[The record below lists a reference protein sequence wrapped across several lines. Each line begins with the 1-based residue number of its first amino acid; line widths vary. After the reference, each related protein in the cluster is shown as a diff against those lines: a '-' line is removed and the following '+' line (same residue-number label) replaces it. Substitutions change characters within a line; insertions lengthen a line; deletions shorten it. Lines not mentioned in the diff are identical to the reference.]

1 MPFTNADEVVRYIGG
16 IFETAFATEGIGD
29 KLGATGIVLL
39 VKSTDP
45 ESQFTVD
52 MSNRKVLPGM
62 TGPEP
67 SATMTM
73 SADTQNAYW
82 QGNVNL
88 PFAMA
93 RGQVK
98 VSGSRR
104 WARHCSRPTSS
115 SSWTTAAT
123 TSSSEHRVPA
133 PNVGGSGA
141 AGRWLQPCWN
151 HGIT

>member
-1 MPFTNADEVVRYIGG
+1 MPFNNSDEVVHYIGG

-29 KLGATGIVLL
+29 KLQTTGIVLL
-39 VKSTDP
+39 VKSTGP

-52 MSNRKVLPGM
+52 MSNRKVLPGD

-82 QGNVNL
+82 QGKVNL

-98 VSGSRR
+98 VSGNV
-104 WARHCSRPTSS
+104 AQLLKLAPLGKILF
-115 SSWTTAAT
+115 
-123 TSSSEHRVPA
+123 PA
-133 PNVGGSGA
+133 YVQQLKDD
-141 AGRWLQPCWN
+141 GRGDLVV
-151 HGIT
+151 

>member
-1 MPFTNADEVVRYIGG
+1 MPFTNADEVVHYIGG
-16 IFETAFATEGIGD
+16 IFETAFATEVIGD
-29 KLGATGIVLL
+29 KLANTGIILL

-52 MSNRKVLPGM
+52 MANRKVFPGE

-82 QGNVNL
+82 QGKVNL

-98 VSGSRR
+98 VSGNV
-104 WARHCSRPTSS
+104 AQLLKL
-115 SSWTTAAT
+115 
-123 TSSSEHRVPA
+123 A
-133 PNVGGSGA
+133 PLGKSLFPVYVEQLKSD
-141 AGRWLQPCWN
+141 GRDDLVVVA
-151 HGIT
+151 

>member
-45 ESQFTVD
+45 ESQFAVD

-67 SATMTM
+67 SASMTM
-73 SADTQNAYW
+73 SVDTQNAYW
-82 QGNVNL
+82 QGKVNL

-98 VSGSRR
+98 VSGDVAQLLKLAPLGKSLF
-104 WARHCSRPTSS
+104 
-115 SSWTTAAT
+115 
-123 TSSSEHRVPA
+123 PA
-133 PNVGGSGA
+133 YVQQLKDD
-141 AGRWLQPCWN
+141 GRDDLVV
-151 HGIT
+151 

>member
-62 TGPEP
+62 TGAEP
-67 SATMTM
+67 SASMTM

-82 QGNVNL
+82 QDKVNL

-98 VSGSRR
+98 VSGNVAQLLKLAPLGKSLF
-104 WARHCSRPTSS
+104 
-115 SSWTTAAT
+115 
-123 TSSSEHRVPA
+123 PA
-133 PNVGGSGA
+133 YVQQLKDD
-141 AGRWLQPCWN
+141 GRDDLVV
-151 HGIT
+151 

>member
-1 MPFTNADEVVRYIGG
+1 MPFNNSDEVVHYIGG

-29 KLGATGIVLL
+29 KLQTTGIVLL
-39 VKSTDP
+39 VKSTGP

-52 MSNRKVLPGM
+52 MSNRKVLPGD

-67 SATMTM
+67 SARMTM

-82 QGNVNL
+82 QGKVNL

-98 VSGSRR
+98 VSGNV
-104 WARHCSRPTSS
+104 AQLLKL
-115 SSWTTAAT
+115 
-123 TSSSEHRVPA
+123 A
-133 PNVGGSGA
+133 PLGKILFPDYVQQLKDD
-141 AGRWLQPCWN
+141 GRGDLVV
-151 HGIT
+151 